1 MKKYL
6 KQYGVRLAIIIV
18 IAALLVGLASR
29 PKKDG
34 SSGALAGMSNSLRI
48 PIQGAVG
55 SVVDWLQGIYGYIYQ
70 YDQLAEQNEALQKA
84 LAEAEE
90 KARLGEEALD
100 ENARLRELLGFAEK
114 RTDFVFESA
123 KIISWDPSNWTSRF
137 TIGKGAS
144 SGIELGDCVVTEY
157 EALVGQVVELGDN
170 WATVR
175 TLVDVDFGAGALVGT
190 TGEAAMVIGDYM
202 LMQEGCLRLAYLTD
216 SSGVFEGDAVL
227 TSGEGGYFPQGLIIG
242 EVTELRSDDG
252 GQSVYGVVK
261 PALNIGRLT
270 QVFVIKDYAITE

>member
-1 MKKYL
+1 MKEFL
-6 KQYGVRLAIIIV
+6 KKKGLPILIV
-18 IAALLVGLASR
+18 VLVVALLFGVAR
-29 PKKDG
+29 Y
-34 SSGALAGMSNSLRI
+34 ALAGRAGLLSNAV
-48 PIQGAVG
+48 GAVRAPLAR
-55 SVVDWLQGIYGYIYQ
+55 SAVAVTEWLESIYGYIYQ

-261 PALNIGRLT
+261 PALNVGRLT

>member
-1 MKKYL
+1 MKDFIKKKGL
-6 KQYGVRLAIIIV
+6 PILIVVLVVVLVFGVARYTRAGR
-18 IAALLVGLASR
+18 AGLL
-29 PKKDG
+29 
-34 SSGALAGMSNSLRI
+34 SNAV
-48 PIQGAVG
+48 GAVRAPLAR
-55 SVVDWLQGIYGYIYQ
+55 SAVAVTEWLESIYGYIYK
-70 YDQLAEQNEALQKA
+70 YDQLVEQNETLQKS

-90 KARLGEEALD
+90 KARLGEEAME
-100 ENARLRELLGFAEK
+100 ENARLRELLNLAEK

-157 EALVGQVVELGDN
+157 EALVGQVVELGDS

-175 TLVDVDFGAGALVGT
+175 TLIDVDFGAGALIGT
-190 TGEAAMVIGDYM
+190 SGEAAMVVGDYM

-227 TSGEGGYFPQGLIIG
+227 TSGEGGLFPQGLIIG
-242 EVTELRSDDG
+242 EVTALRSDDG
-252 GQSVYGVVK
+252 GQSVYGIVR
-261 PALNIGRLT
+261 PALDVSHLT
-270 QVFVIKDYAITE
+270 QVFVIKDYEITE

>member
-1 MKKYL
+1 MKDFIRKKGL
-6 KQYGVRLAIIIV
+6 PILIVVLVVVLVFGVARYTRAGR
-18 IAALLVGLASR
+18 AGLL
-29 PKKDG
+29 
-34 SSGALAGMSNSLRI
+34 SNAV
-48 PIQGAVG
+48 GAVRAPLAR
-55 SVVDWLQGIYGYIYQ
+55 SAVAVTEWLESIYGYIYK
-70 YDQLAEQNEALQKA
+70 YDQLVEQNETLQKS

-90 KARLGEEALD
+90 KARLGEEAME
-100 ENARLRELLGFAEK
+100 ENARLRELLNLAEK

-157 EALVGQVVELGDN
+157 EALVGQVVELGDS

-175 TLVDVDFGAGALVGT
+175 TLIDVDFGAGALIGT
-190 TGEAAMVIGDYM
+190 SGEAAMVVGDYM

-227 TSGEGGYFPQGLIIG
+227 TSGEGGLFPQGLIIG
-242 EVTELRSDDG
+242 EVTALRSDDG
-252 GQSVYGVVK
+252 GQSVYGIVR
-261 PALNIGRLT
+261 PALDVSHLT
-270 QVFVIKDYAITE
+270 QVFVIKDYEITE

>member
-1 MKKYL
+1 MKEFIRKKGL
-6 KQYGVRLAIIIV
+6 PILIV
-18 IAALLVGLASR
+18 VLLVVLLFGVAR
-29 PKKDG
+29 YT
-34 SSGALAGMSNSLRI
+34 LAGKAGLLSNAV
-48 PIQGAVG
+48 GAVRAPLAR
-55 SVVDWLQGIYGYIYQ
+55 SAVAVTEWLESIYGYIYQ
-70 YDQLAEQNEALQKA
+70 YDQLLEQNEALQKS

-90 KARLGEEALD
+90 KARLGEEALE
-100 ENARLRELLGFAEK
+100 ENARLRELLNFAEK

-175 TLVDVDFGAGALVGT
+175 TLVDVDFGAGALVGAE
-190 TGEAAMVIGDYM
+190 GEAAMVIGDYM
-202 LMQEGCLRLAYLTD
+202 LMQENCLRLAYLTD
-216 SSGVFEGDAVL
+216 SSSIFEGDAVL
-227 TSGEGGYFPQGLIIG
+227 TSGEGGFFPQGLIIG
-242 EVTELRSDDG
+242 EVTALRSDDG

-261 PALNIGRLT
+261 PALDIGHLT
-270 QVFVIKDYAITE
+270 QVFVIKDYEITE

>member
-1 MKKYL
+1 MKDFIKKKGL
-6 KQYGVRLAIIIV
+6 PILIVVVLVAVLFGVVRY
-18 IAALLVGLASR
+18 
-29 PKKDG
+29 
-34 SSGALAGMSNSLRI
+34 ALAGRAGLLSNAV
-48 PIQGAVG
+48 GAVRAPLAR
-55 SVVDWLQGIYGYIYQ
+55 SAVAVTEWLESIYGYIYK
-70 YDQLAEQNEALQKA
+70 YDQLVEQNEALQKS

-90 KARLGEEALD
+90 KARLGEEALE
-100 ENARLRELLGFAEK
+100 ENARLRELLNLAEK

-175 TLVDVDFGAGALVGT
+175 TLVDVDFGAGALVGAS
-190 TGEAAMVIGDYM
+190 GEAAMVIGDYM
-202 LMQEGCLRLAYLTD
+202 LMQDNCLRLAYLTD

-227 TSGEGGYFPQGLIIG
+227 TSGEGGAFPQGLIIG
-242 EVTELRSDDG
+242 EVTALRSDDG
-252 GQSVYGVVK
+252 GQSVYGVVR
-261 PALNIGRLT
+261 PALDVSHLT
-270 QVFVIKDYAITE
+270 QVFVIKDYEITE

>member
-1 MKKYL
+1 LKEFIRKKGL
-6 KQYGVRLAIIIV
+6 PILIV
-18 IAALLVGLASR
+18 VLLVVLLFGVAR
-29 PKKDG
+29 YT
-34 SSGALAGMSNSLRI
+34 LAGRAGLLSN
-48 PIQGAVG
+48 AV
-55 SVVDWLQGIYGYIYQ
+55 SAVRAPLARSAVAVTEWLESIYGYIYQ
-70 YDQLAEQNEALQKA
+70 YDQLLEQNETLQKA
-84 LAEAEE
+84 LAEAED
-90 KARLGEEALD
+90 KARLGEEAME
-100 ENARLRELLGFAEK
+100 ENARLRELLNFAEK

-190 TGEAAMVIGDYM
+190 SGEAAMVVGDYM
-202 LMQEGCLRLAYLTD
+202 LMQESCLRLAYLTD
-216 SSGVFEGDAVL
+216 SSGIFLGDAVL

-242 EVTELRSDDG
+242 EVTALRSDDG

-261 PALNIGRLT
+261 PALDIGHLT
-270 QVFVIKDYAITE
+270 QVFVIKDYEITE